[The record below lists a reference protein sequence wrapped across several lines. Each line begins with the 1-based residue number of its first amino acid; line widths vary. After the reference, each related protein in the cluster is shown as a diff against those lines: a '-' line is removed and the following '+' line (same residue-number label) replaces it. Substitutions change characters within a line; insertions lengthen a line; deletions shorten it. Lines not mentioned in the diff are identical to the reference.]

1 MIILRNTVIYN
12 SLRGVRFLFRMLRT
26 STMFILG
33 CSPSYCSRVS
43 SLFIP
48 HEIYIYIFHVSSNMY
63 KLWLLLCYL
72 RVPFQLGSTPGF
84 HVVHIPKGNLVL
96 LCIIVFFW
104 PLTFFSLPAAGLSS
118 CSRFLWY
125 ARSPPRPLTQ
135 VWVLAKVRGTCS
147 GGSKWQVRSARDS
160 EHVEP
165 SRPMKTHV
173 HNSCGTF

>member
-1 MIILRNTVIYN
+1 MFVFCFGCYARAQCLSWVVHQAI
-12 SLRGVRFLFRMLRT
+12 VRAFHRYLFRMK
-26 STMFILG
+26 
-33 CSPSYCSRVS
+33 
-43 SLFIP
+43 
-48 HEIYIYIFHVSSNMY
+48 YIYIFHVSSNMY